1 MVGAGLESGCIVVE
15 LALRLS
21 RGGIPSVG
29 GARARCSARRDLKHK
44 ANGLPP
50 APVGSCAQIAPK
62 LSKTLAP
69 PRARHICRAGGGW
82 EMVEAASDFLS

>member
-29 GARARCSARRDLKHK
+29 GARARCSARRDSKTQGRWTSTR
-44 ANGLPP
+44 ARGE
-50 APVGSCAQIAPK
+50 SCANRP
-62 LSKTLAP
+62 
-69 PRARHICRAGGGW
+69 
-82 EMVEAASDFLS
+82 